1 MALSNVLLLSQV
13 AGYVI
18 ALILSLCI
26 TVPMSFHQDE
36 FLGHCLLF
44 STGEWREI
52 DGQLVVNWAS
62 QAYCNYSIFVGVIL
76 FLASAIQIYRMS
88 VYLYKGTDSSF
99 LSAFT
104 DVVGSLALCAMCFV
118 TAVLITLG
126 FTVWCQNMTLRFPS
140 CEVAAGNQFDKQDGI
155 NTSGFYFELGTAQFG
170 AWASWTCWVGLS
182 VFAVLKL
189 VSQHQ
194 LRNLRV
200 SMFRERQRLI
210 NGGQGPDKEP
220 IPSVSGTA
228 VATIETGNTSSH
240 VEASESVVPV
250 DDFE

>member
-1 MALSNVLLLSQV
+1 M
-13 AGYVI
+13 I

-44 STGEWREI
+44 STGQWREF
-52 DGQLVVNWAS
+52 DGQFVVNWAS
-62 QAYCNYSIFVGVIL
+62 QAYCNYTIFVGVVL

-88 VYLYKGTDSSF
+88 MYLYKGTDSSF

-104 DVVGSLALCAMCFV
+104 DVVGSIALCAMCLV
-118 TAVLITLG
+118 TALLITLG

-155 NTSGFYFELGTAQFG
+155 NTSGFHIELGTAQFG

-220 IPSVSGTA
+220 TANVSGTA
-228 VATIETGNTSSH
+228 VATIESGASSSQAHPSGN
-240 VEASESVVPV
+240 VVPV
-250 DDFE
+250 HGFQ